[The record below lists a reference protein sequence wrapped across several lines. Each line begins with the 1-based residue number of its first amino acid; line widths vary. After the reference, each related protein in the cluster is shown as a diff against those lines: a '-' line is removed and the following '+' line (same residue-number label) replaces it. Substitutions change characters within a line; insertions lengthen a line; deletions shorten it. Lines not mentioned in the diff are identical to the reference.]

1 MAHKSLLPD
10 PVAAYVVAH
19 SRETAEQRALREET
33 QALPQARMQI
43 SPDQGAFLG
52 LFVKAIGAKRCLEIG
67 TFTGYSALA
76 TALAL
81 PEGGKLV
88 ACDVSTT
95 WTDVARRYFERAGVA
110 HKVDLRIGDARETL
124 AGLVASGEAGTY
136 DFAFVDADKSSYAT
150 YFERCLELLRP
161 GGVVGFDNM
170 LWSGE
175 VTRPSTDADTE
186 ALRAL
191 NATIFADPRVD
202 ASLLTIG
209 DGLLLAR
216 KR

>member
-1 MAHKSLLPD
+1 MAHKSLLPAHVD
-10 PVAAYVVAH
+10 AYVAAH
-19 SRETAEQRALREET
+19 SRETPEQRALREET
-33 QALPQARMQI
+33 RAMPQARMQI
-43 SPDQGAFLG
+43 SPDQGAFLA
-52 LFVKAIGAKRCLEIG
+52 LFVRAIGAKKCLEVG

-81 PEGGKLV
+81 PDDAKLV

-95 WTDVARRYFERAGVA
+95 WTDVARGYFARAGVA

-124 AGLVASGEAGTY
+124 AALVAGGEKETF
-136 DFAFVDADKSSYAT
+136 DFAFVDADKSSYGT

-161 GGVVGFDNM
+161 GGVVAFDNV

-175 VTRPSTDADTE
+175 VTTASTDVDTA

-191 NATIFADPRVD
+191 NDAVFADPRVD

>member
-1 MAHKSLLPD
+1 MAHKSLLPPAVD
-10 PVAAYVVAH
+10 AYVAAH

-33 QALPQARMQI
+33 QAMPEARMQI

-81 PEGGKLV
+81 PADGKLV
-88 ACDVSTT
+88 ACDVSIT
-95 WTDVARRYFERAGVA
+95 WTNVAKRYFERAGVA
-110 HKVDLRIGDARETL
+110 DKVDLRIGDARETL
-124 AGLVASGEAGTY
+124 AGLVAAGESGTY
-136 DFAFVDADKSSYAT
+136 DFAFVDADKSSYGT

-161 GGVVGFDNM
+161 GGVIGFDNM
-170 LWSGE
+170 LWRGE
-175 VTRPSTDADTE
+175 VTRPSADVDTE

-191 NATIFADPRVD
+191 NDQVFADPRVD